1 MRREMRMLG
10 KNKKISDS
18 EEEETLVERRRG
30 GVTI

>member
-1 MRREMRMLG
+1 MLG